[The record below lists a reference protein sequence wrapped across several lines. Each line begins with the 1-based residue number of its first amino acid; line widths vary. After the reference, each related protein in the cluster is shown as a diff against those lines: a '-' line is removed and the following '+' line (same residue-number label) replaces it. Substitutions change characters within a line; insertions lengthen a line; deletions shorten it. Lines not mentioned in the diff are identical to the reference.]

1 MEILKLSGGG
11 GELTVAVLLLQ
22 ATQGVCCSPSASPVC
37 PSCCSTSSIRL
48 PSTASWQGTPSP
60 LTSTVSRPTAFMVKA
75 LSLKSVRFVVY
86 VKIKATQRSKIN
98 KERARIDLTSVFVL
112 CKLFQRHTRGHLY
125 VFGNRLIKLQ
135 SILSIQF
142 FILVEL

>member
-98 KERARIDLTSVFVL
+98 KERARIDLTSVL
-112 CKLFQRHTRGHLY
+112 HTRGHLY
-125 VFGNRLIKLQ
+125 VFRNKLIKLQ
-135 SILSIQF
+135 SILSIKF